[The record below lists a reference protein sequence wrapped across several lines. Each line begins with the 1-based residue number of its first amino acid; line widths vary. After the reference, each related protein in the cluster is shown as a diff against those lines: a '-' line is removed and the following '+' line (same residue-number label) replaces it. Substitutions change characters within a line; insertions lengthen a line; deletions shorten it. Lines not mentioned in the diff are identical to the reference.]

1 MLGES
6 SCQIRGCTFISTS
19 SHLDCHVGLMTW
31 QSRFS
36 FFLLLSAPVGRIVF
50 LDGFR
55 WIDLTKMGFVDAE
68 QSGFLARKYLQM
80 CTVVNAKWTSNQKAS
95 NTTEISLKLNSQ
107 VVPYLTTPWEANL
120 LVTQHT
126 RNLLTRISELGHTT
140 SVTLRWLHFS
150 AYSLISSSADR
161 GQCWTNNVKIV
172 GIWFP
177 TTTCSLQCQPVEK
190 FWVINVEMHL
200 HRWTNRRAHMHT
212 HLHAHT
218 KSGLTENVKHIRLSL
233 PEKSCLISFC
243 KYHLYTEDDSSCHL
257 SVSPPV

>member
-1 MLGES
+1 MHCGK
-6 SCQIRGCTFISTS
+6 CQKDGQATRSFEQNRKLSEIKFPGCALLDSQLLERQIFW
-19 SHLDCHVGLMTW
+19 SH
-31 QSRFS
+31 
-36 FFLLLSAPVGRIVF
+36 
-50 LDGFR
+50 
-55 WIDLTKMGFVDAE
+55 
-68 QSGFLARKYLQM
+68 
-80 CTVVNAKWTSNQKAS
+80 
-95 NTTEISLKLNSQ
+95 
-107 VVPYLTTPWEANL
+107 
-120 LVTQHT
+120 HT

-140 SVTLRWLHFS
+140 RANHNKVHFS
-150 AYSLISSSADR
+150 SYRLISLSADR
-161 GQCWTNNVKIV
+161 GQCWPNNVKIV

-200 HRWTNRRAHMHT
+200 HRWTNRHAHMHT
-212 HLHAHT
+212 HVHAHT